1 MSTVDKRWDLSG
13 IKHLVAGVNDL
24 ARLEKQGDERMQKT
38 GWMLMAALL
47 MLTMAGCA
55 PLIIGGAGAVVA
67 DEVVEQD
74 KGGDGLF

>member
-1 MSTVDKRWDLSG
+1 MR
-13 IKHLVAGVNDL
+13 
-24 ARLEKQGDERMQKT
+24 KT
-38 GWMLMAALL
+38 GVTLVVLMAALL
-47 MLTMAGCA
+47 VSGCA